1 MWSDLAIIH
10 VNGEAEA
17 KKKPWDVES
26 AALWPARAMEAPYVG
41 DCINPHLTT

>member
-1 MWSDLAIIH
+1 MERLIIIH

-17 KKKPWDVES
+17 KRKPWDLET
-26 AALWPARAMEAPYVG
+26 AALWLGRAMEAPYGG